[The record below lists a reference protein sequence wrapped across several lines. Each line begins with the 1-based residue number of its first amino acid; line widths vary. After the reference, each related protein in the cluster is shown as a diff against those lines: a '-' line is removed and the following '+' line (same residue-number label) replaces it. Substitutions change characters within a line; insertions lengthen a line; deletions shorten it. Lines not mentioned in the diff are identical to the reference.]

1 MSEVIIQIFEVHT
14 QISEVHASIF
24 EAYTQMY
31 EVHIQMSPTSSERE
45 STRNLLSAYS
55 SFVRKNM
62 VS

>member
-31 EVHIQMSPTSSERE
+31 EIRIQMSPPSSERE
-45 STRNLLSAYS
+45 STRILLSAYS
-55 SFVRKNM
+55 SFIGENIVL
-62 VS
+62 